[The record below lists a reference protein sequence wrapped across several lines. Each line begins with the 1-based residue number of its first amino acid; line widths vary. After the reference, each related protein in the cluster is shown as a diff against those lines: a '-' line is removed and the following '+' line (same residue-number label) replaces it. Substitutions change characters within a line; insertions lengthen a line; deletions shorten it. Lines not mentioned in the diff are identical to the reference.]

1 MRREAQYWFAGA
13 LGKRLLDTLLS
24 TVRFRVLSPLPKR
37 ELVGKG
43 GVIYTLWHG
52 RLLPLTF
59 FHRHQN
65 IATLISQ
72 SADGEYIARVVE
84 RWGYTAIRGSSSRGG
99 SGALREMVKVARTGR
114 SMAITPDGPRGPR
127 QKLKPGVLM
136 LAQLTGQPIIP
147 MSASATRAWWVD
159 ARWDL
164 FLVPKPFAR
173 VFVRYG
179 EPVYVPRSANEA
191 QLQRIGA
198 EVEAILIG
206 LTEQTD
212 RDAGRPSNN

>member
-1 MRREAQYWFAGA
+1 MKSDTHYWFAGSV
-13 LGKRLLDTLLS
+13 GKHLLDSLLA
-24 TVRFRVLSPLPKR
+24 TVRFRVVTSEPYRQLASA
-37 ELVGKG
+37 G

-52 RLLPLTF
+52 RLLPLTYY
-59 FHRHQN
+59 HRKQN

-72 SADGEYIARVVE
+72 SSDGEYIARVVE

-127 QKLKPGVLM
+127 QKLKPGVLT
-136 LAQLTGQPIIP
+136 LAQLTSQPLIP

-164 FLVPKPFAR
+164 FLVPKPFST
-173 VFVRYG
+173 VFVRYA
-179 EPVYVPRSANEA
+179 EPVYVPRNAGDDAIAAIGEQVERTLNE
-191 QLQRIGA
+191 
-198 EVEAILIG
+198 
-206 LTEQTD
+206 LTAQTD
-212 RDAGRPSNN
+212 ADAR